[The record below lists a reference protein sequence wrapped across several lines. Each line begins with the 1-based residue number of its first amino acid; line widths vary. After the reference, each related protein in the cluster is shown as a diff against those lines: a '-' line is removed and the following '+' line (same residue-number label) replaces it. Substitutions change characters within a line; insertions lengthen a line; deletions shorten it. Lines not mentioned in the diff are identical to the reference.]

1 MIDQSLYEVLEA
13 TGYLADGHPAHGVRI
28 GDNVHVGG
36 QTRGFR
42 PDALWK
48 GDSAL
53 TVYFKSEPE
62 APSGELIAGWH
73 REIWNQGFAPL
84 LWVISPEK
92 IDLYNGFGR
101 PRQTENA
108 AEHWLRTFERIESK
122 LEELDAFAGRLAM
135 ETGRFWQE
143 PDASKVD
150 RKTSVDRQLLSDLA
164 ALERD
169 LVAADM
175 SRPDAQ
181 GLIGRSIFTQ
191 YLIDRR
197 IVTTRHLANVYG
209 HNTLAAI
216 LRDRRATKQ
225 LFDWLR
231 ETFNGDMFP
240 SKGSSV
246 PRASHL
252 RRVADFLDAVDP
264 DSGQMP
270 FFPYQFDV
278 IPVELISSIYEQFAR
293 SDLPARDD
301 ARPARSGTSS
311 RGGHH
316 ETDVFYTR
324 LPLVSLVL
332 DEITDRLT
340 GNETVLDLTCGSGV
354 FLVEALRRLV
364 HLRSGG
370 AKPNR
375 RLIRSTLYKQIY
387 GVDISEAAVRVA
399 AFSLYLAALEL
410 DPNPSPPRAL
420 KFKPLIGKT
429 LIVGDARN
437 VEQTADG
444 QAALTEGGARR
455 RFDVIVGNPPWSY
468 GGKKAT
474 AARRDEDNRG
484 RVHAPRGE
492 SLGFVSRAMEFASD
506 STRFGLILSAV
517 QFFGRSGTGAAALR
531 QIIETL
537 SPVTLVNLSN
547 QSDWLFPNA
556 SMPAIVLF
564 ARHRRSPSGVITTVQ
579 IPWSPG
585 GARSHTFEIA
595 PSDIVTLPLADWRMR
610 PEFLKAA
617 LFGCR
622 RDLAL
627 LDRLT
632 SKLSK
637 FRTLED
643 GLNQKIVRLSH
654 QDAKRGRGD
663 GSSGKANASQGAQAY
678 LPVHRA
684 SRPHST
690 QPGGGEKSGTG
701 VRFRAGLKLGNRS
714 RDASI
719 LHEIPYLTAKALRPF
734 SVPTDLSSFDEAG
747 AEGPRSRDIYRAPL
761 LLVKRFLLG
770 ENVRP
775 VVAVADRDTVFT
787 DAFLGTAFLPKHRE
801 VAHLLA
807 AVLSSSL
814 ASWFLLMT
822 ASTFGLWMR
831 LIERGDLVQMPIP
844 DLEAASRS
852 EAGRRLIHLSRK
864 LQRNPPRDADWQ
876 ALDDAVF
883 DLYGL
888 DEAERTVAR
897 DGLFRASWQWKPGRL
912 ESARPAPV
920 QPHMLDY
927 ARTFLATMHA
937 WFAARRRRH
946 MRAEVF
952 DLPESAPLRVVR
964 FVLEEEYA
972 PAPPRVDLV
981 EPEGS
986 LRDVLNRIGRRLDV
1000 RLATSL
1006 SGQRELRVH
1015 GRREVVIIKPSA
1027 RRHWMGVSALE
1038 DADAVIVESFSGVAA

>member
-1 MIDQSLYEVLEA
+1 MTDQSLYEVLEA
-13 TGYLADGHPAHGVRI
+13 TGYLAADGHPAHGVQI
-28 GDNVHVGG
+28 GDDVHVGDH
-36 QTRGFR
+36 TRGFR

-62 APSGELIAGWH
+62 APSGEQVAGWH
-73 REIWNQGFAPL
+73 REIWNRGFAPL
-84 LWVISPEK
+84 LWVVSPEK

-101 PRQTENA
+101 PRQSGNA
-108 AEHWLRTFERIESK
+108 AEHRLRTFERIESE
-122 LEELDAFAGRLAM
+122 LEELDVFAGRLAM

-143 PDASKVD
+143 QDASKVD

-169 LVAADM
+169 LVKADM

-197 IVTTRHLANVYG
+197 IVTKQHLADDYG
-209 HNTLAAI
+209 HDTPAAL
-216 LRDRRATKQ
+216 LRDDRATKR

-231 ETFNGDMFP
+231 KTFNGDMFP

-246 PRASHL
+246 PRAIHL
-252 RRVADFLDAVDP
+252 HRVADFLEAVDP
-264 DSGQMP
+264 DSGQMT
-270 FFPYQFDV
+270 FFPYRFDV

-293 SDLPARDD
+293 SDPPPARDD
-301 ARPARSGTSS
+301 ARSARSNSS
-311 RGGHH
+311 ARDDHH

-332 DEITDRLT
+332 DEITDGLT
-340 GNETVLDLTCGSGV
+340 GKETVLDLTCGSGV

-364 HLRSGG
+364 RLRTGG
-370 AKPNR
+370 AEPDR

-437 VEQTADG
+437 VEQTVDG
-444 QAALTEGGARR
+444 QAALTERGARR
-455 RFDVIVGNPPWSY
+455 QFDVIVGNPPWSY

-506 STRFGLILSAV
+506 NTRFGLILSAV
-517 QFFGRSGTGAAALR
+517 QFFGRSGTGAAASR

-556 SMPAIVLF
+556 NMPAVVLF
-564 ARHRRSPSGVITTVQ
+564 ARHRPSPSGVITTVQ
-579 IPWSPG
+579 VPWSPG

-595 PSDIVTLPLADWRMR
+595 PSDIVTLPLADWKRQPM
-610 PEFLKAA
+610 FLKAA
-617 LFGCR
+617 LLGCR
-622 RDLAL
+622 RDLGL

-632 SKLSK
+632 SSYTTLGDRLRQIGAQ
-637 FRTLED
+637 FRT
-643 GLNQKIVRLSH
+643 GLIS
-654 QDAKRGRGD
+654 
-663 GSSGKANASQGAQAY
+663 
-678 LPVHRA
+678 
-684 SRPHST
+684 
-690 QPGGGEKSGTG
+690 
-701 VRFRAGLKLGNRS
+701 GNRS
-714 RDASI
+714 RDASF
-719 LHEIPYLTAKALRPF
+719 LHEMPYLTAQELRPF
-734 SVPTDLSSFDEAG
+734 SVPANSSPFDEAW
-747 AEGPRSRDIYRAPL
+747 AERPRSRDIYRAPL
-761 LLVKRFLLG
+761 LLVKEFLRG
-770 ENVRP
+770 EIGRP
-775 VVAVADRDTVFT
+775 VVAVASQDTVFS
-787 DAFLGTAFLPKHRE
+787 DAYHGAAFPTEHR
-801 VAHLLA
+801 AAADMLA

-814 ASWFLLMT
+814 ASWFFLMS
-822 ASTFGLWMR
+822 ASAFGLWMR
-831 LIERGDLVQMPIP
+831 RIKRADLAQMPVP
-844 DLEAASRS
+844 DLEAAPRS
-852 EAGRRLIHLSRK
+852 KAGQRLIRLVRK
-864 LQRNPPRDADWQ
+864 LQGNPPRDADWQ
-876 ALDDAVF
+876 TLDDAVF

-897 DGLFRASWQWKPGRL
+897 DGLFRASWQWNPGRL
-912 ESARPAPV
+912 ESAMPAPA
-920 QPHMLDY
+920 QPQMLDY
-927 ARTFLATMHA
+927 ARTFLGAMDV
-937 WFAARRRRH
+937 WFAARKRRH

-964 FVLEEEYA
+964 FVLEEGYA

-986 LRDVLNRIGRRLDV
+986 LRDVLDRIGRRLEV

-1015 GRREVVIIKPSA
+1015 GRREVVVIKPSA

-1038 DADAVIVESFSGVAA
+1038 DADAVIVESFSGAAA

>member
-1 MIDQSLYEVLEA
+1 MTDPSLYEVLEA
-13 TGYLADGHPAHGVRI
+13 TGYLADGHPAHGVQI
-28 GDNVHVGG
+28 GDDVHVGD

-62 APSGELIAGWH
+62 APSGEQVAEWH
-73 REIWNQGFAPL
+73 REIWNRGFAPL
-84 LWVISPEK
+84 LWVVSPEK
-92 IDLYNGFGR
+92 IELYNGFGR
-101 PRQTENA
+101 PRQSGNATE
-108 AEHWLRTFERIESK
+108 HRLRTFERVESK

-143 PDASKVD
+143 SDASKID

-164 ALERD
+164 VLERD
-169 LVAADM
+169 LVKADM

-181 GLIGRSIFTQ
+181 GLIGRSIFAQ

-197 IVTTRHLANVYG
+197 IVTPRRLANVYG
-209 HNTLAAI
+209 HGTLAAI
-216 LRDRRATKQ
+216 LRDRRATKR

-246 PRASHL
+246 PRASYLH
-252 RRVADFLDAVDP
+252 RVADFLEAVDP
-264 DSGQMP
+264 DSGQMT
-270 FFPYQFDV
+270 FFPYRFDV

-293 SDLPARDD
+293 SDPLPARDD
-301 ARPARSGTSS
+301 ARFARSASS
-311 RGGHH
+311 ARDDHH

-332 DEITDRLT
+332 DEITDELT
-340 GNETVLDLTCGSGV
+340 GKETVLDLTCGSGV

-364 HLRSGG
+364 RLRSEG
-370 AKPNR
+370 AEPNR
-375 RLIRSTLYKQIY
+375 RLIRSTLYEQIY

-410 DPNPSPPRAL
+410 DPSPSPPRAL

-437 VEQTADG
+437 VEQTVDG
-444 QAALTEGGARR
+444 QAALTERGARR

-492 SLGFVSRAMEFASD
+492 SLGFVSRAMEFASGN
-506 STRFGLILSAV
+506 TRFGLVLSAV
-517 QFFGRSGTGAAALR
+517 QFFGRSGTGAAASR
-531 QIIETL
+531 QLIETL

-556 SMPAIVLF
+556 NMPAIVLF
-564 ARHRRSPSGVITTVQ
+564 ARHRPSPPGVITTVQ
-579 IPWSPG
+579 VPWSPG

-595 PSDIVTLPLADWRMR
+595 PSDIITLPLADWKRQ

-622 RDLAL
+622 RDLGL

-632 SKLSK
+632 AK
-637 FRTLED
+637 FTTLEE
-643 GLNQKIVRLSH
+643 GLGQIDVRL
-654 QDAKRGRGD
+654 
-663 GSSGKANASQGAQAY
+663 
-678 LPVHRA
+678 
-684 SRPHST
+684 
-690 QPGGGEKSGTG
+690 
-701 VRFRAGLKLGNRS
+701 RAGLKLGNRS
-714 RDASI
+714 RDASF
-719 LHEIPYLTAKALRPF
+719 LHGIPYLTAKDLRPF
-734 SVPTDLSSFDEAG
+734 SVPADSSSFDAAG
-747 AEGPRSRDIYRAPL
+747 AERPRSRDIYRAPL
-761 LLVKRFLLG
+761 LLVNEFLLG
-770 ENVRP
+770 ETKRP
-775 VVAVADRDTVFT
+775 IVAMANRDTVFS
-787 DAFLGTAFLPKHRE
+787 DAYYGATFPTKHRE
-801 VAHLLA
+801 VAHILA

-814 ASWFLLMT
+814 ASWFFLMS
-822 ASTFGLWMR
+822 ASDFGLGKR
-831 LIERGDLVQMPIP
+831 RIKLGDVVQMPVP
-844 DLEAASRS
+844 DLETAQRS
-852 EAGRRLIHLSRK
+852 EAGRSLIRLVGK
-864 LQRNPPRDADWQ
+864 LQRNPPRDADWRT
-876 ALDDAVF
+876 LDDAVF

-897 DGLFRASWQWKPGRL
+897 DGLFRASWQWNPGRL
-912 ESARPAPV
+912 ESAKPAPA
-920 QPHMLDY
+920 QPQMLDY
-927 ARTFLATMHA
+927 ARTFLAAMDV
-937 WFAARRRRH
+937 WFAARKRRH

-952 DLPESAPLRVVR
+952 NLPKSAPLRVVR
-964 FVLEEEYA
+964 FVLEEGYA

-986 LRDVLNRIGRRLDV
+986 LRDVLDRIGRRLEV
-1000 RLATSL
+1000 QLATSL

-1038 DADAVIVESFSGVAA
+1038 DADAVIVESFSGAAV